1 MKIGIASDHRGYELK
16 QKIIK
21 DMKGIE
27 FVDFGTNSDKSVD
40 YPDYAFKLCTGI
52 INKKVDLGIAICGS
66 GIGIS
71 IACNKV
77 KGIRCAR
84 VTTIK
89 DVKVTKKDNNANV
102 IAFSSDVNY
111 DKVKR
116 MIEEFINI
124 YAVSDSVF
132 ELSPQIIEY
141 ILSIVKSKT
150 KNTLLQKAILYP
162 IIYSVFASNRNDF
175 EQKSSGKIFQ
185 DALNYISE
193 NYSSE
198 ITLNTAAKAIG
209 CSYSYLSRV
218 FAQSTNI
225 SFTEYLNRYRILK
238 SITPLKG
245 SDVTVTEIAFECGFS
260 TLRSY
265 NREFKKY
272 LKVTPKEYRRN
283 GFDYFVVESEL

>member
-16 QKIIK
+16 EKIIK
-21 DMKGIE
+21 DMKDIE
-27 FVDFGTNSDKSVD
+27 FVDFGTDSNKSVD

-116 MIEEFINI
+116 MIEEFINTP
-124 YAVSDSVF
+124 F
-132 ELSPQIIEY
+132 
-141 ILSIVKSKT
+141 
-150 KNTLLQKAILYP
+150 
-162 IIYSVFASNRNDF
+162 SNEERHI
-175 EQKSSGKIFQ
+175 KRIKK
-185 DALNYISE
+185 ISE
-193 NYSSE
+193 YE
-198 ITLNTAAKAIG
+198 RLN
-209 CSYSYLSRV
+209 
-218 FAQSTNI
+218 
-225 SFTEYLNRYRILK
+225 
-238 SITPLKG
+238 
-245 SDVTVTEIAFECGFS
+245 
-260 TLRSY
+260 
-265 NREFKKY
+265 
-272 LKVTPKEYRRN
+272 
-283 GFDYFVVESEL
+283 

>member
-1 MKIGIASDHRGYELK
+1 
-16 QKIIK
+16 
-21 DMKGIE
+21 MKGIE

-116 MIEEFINI
+116 MIEELDVLFKIKMK
-124 YAVSDSVF
+124 S
-132 ELSPQIIEY
+132 L
-141 ILSIVKSKT
+141 LCSIVVKIMKKEKLIS
-150 KNTLLQKAILYP
+150 LMHL
-162 IIYSVFASNRNDF
+162 SNPC
-175 EQKSSGKIFQ
+175 IFQ
-185 DALNYISE
+185 SL
-193 NYSSE
+193 
-198 ITLNTAAKAIG
+198 LAK
-209 CSYSYLSRV
+209 V
-218 FAQSTNI
+218 
-225 SFTEYLNRYRILK
+225 
-238 SITPLKG
+238 
-245 SDVTVTEIAFECGFS
+245 
-260 TLRSY
+260 
-265 NREFKKY
+265 
-272 LKVTPKEYRRN
+272 
-283 GFDYFVVESEL
+283 